1 MRKLF
6 ISFIL
11 LSVCLLS
18 DAQTKE
24 VVAVLGDS
32 YSTYEDYLTPDT
44 NAIWYFKKEDKKRT
58 DVVDVKQ
65 TWWWQVIK
73 DGGYKLGVNNSFS
86 GATICYSGYNDEDY
100 SGRSFVRRLTNLGTP
115 DIIFIFGGTN
125 DSWSGAPVGEF
136 KYSDFKR
143 ADLYTFRPAMA
154 YMMQELQNRYPNV
167 KLYFIANTELKDD
180 ITSSIHMICQHYGV
194 KCIQLKDIDKQN
206 GHPTIKGMKA
216 ISEQVLQAIK
226 AEKL

>member
-1 MRKLF
+1 MML
-6 ISFIL
+6 
-11 LSVCLLS
+11 VCLMMQ
-18 DAQTKE
+18 AQQRET
-24 VVAVLGDS
+24 VAILGDS
-32 YSTYEDYLTPDT
+32 YSTFEDYLTPDT
-44 NAIWYFKKEDKKRT
+44 NAIWYFKKVDKKRT

-65 TWWWQVIK
+65 TWWWQVVK
-73 DGGYKLGVNNSFS
+73 EGGYKLGINNSFS

-100 SGRSFVRRLTNLGTP
+100 SARSFVRRLSNLGTP

-136 KYSDFKR
+136 KYADFKR

-154 YMMQELQNRYPNV
+154 CMMQELQNRYPNA
-167 KLYFIANTELKDD
+167 KMYFLSNTELKDD
-180 ITSSIHMICQHYGV
+180 ITSSIHTICDHYGV

-216 ISEQVLQAIK
+216 IADQVLQAIR
-226 AEKL
+226 AEK

>member
-1 MRKLF
+1 MRNLF
-6 ISFIL
+6 VTFIL

-24 VVAVLGDS
+24 AVAVLGDS

-44 NAIWYFKKEDKKRT
+44 NAIWYFKKVDKKRT

-100 SGRSFVRRLTNLGTP
+100 SARSFVRRLTNLGTP

-180 ITSSIHMICQHYGV
+180 STSSIHTICQHYGV

>member
-1 MRKLF
+1 MRNLF
-6 ISFIL
+6 VTFIL

-44 NAIWYFKKEDKKRT
+44 NAIWYFKKVDKKRT

-100 SGRSFVRRLTNLGTP
+100 SARSFVRRLTNLGTP

-180 ITSSIHMICQHYGV
+180 ITSSIHTICQHYGV

>member
-6 ISFIL
+6 VTFIL

-100 SGRSFVRRLTNLGTP
+100 SARSFVRRLTNLGTP

-180 ITSSIHMICQHYGV
+180 ITSSIHTICQHYGV